1 MDLLT
6 QEAAETQR
14 NCVIAK
20 VTPGD
25 SSVTELP
32 VPGQQA
38 EPTAS
43 TSVLDIERMKGGRHQ
58 RMRTEA
64 NPSLD

>member
-6 QEAAETQR
+6 QKAAETQR

-20 VTPGD
+20 VSPGD
-25 SSVTELP
+25 GSVTELR

-43 TSVLDIERMKGGRHQ
+43 TSVLDIERMKGGSTDVSGLKQTHQ
-58 RMRTEA
+58 
-64 NPSLD
+64 LD